1 MEERENEEDAETGDE
16 DEAGEEP
23 AWYELP
29 PGAFFFTAGVLAAFL
44 PKKALFA
51 GEYTDPTAVLLVV
64 SNLVIFVVFI
74 VFVTVVRRV
83 GLTSGVQWMV
93 SPGFGVVSQDS
104 QAEQD

>member
-1 MEERENEEDAETGDE
+1 MEDGTEDENTDTENEKTDE
-16 DEAGEEP
+16 EA

-44 PKKALFA
+44 PKDALFA

-64 SNLVIFVVFI
+64 SNIVIFTVFI
-74 VFVTVVRRV
+74 AFVIVVRRV

-93 SPGFGVVSQDS
+93 SPGFDVEETDG
-104 QAEQD
+104 